1 MTRSKTLAAGAALVF
16 AALATLSGAASA
28 HDRYGHGY
36 GNGYDSRSTYRS
48 DRIDARQYRQ
58 AAAIR
63 HGIVTGQLSRREAHH
78 LVRQQRDIDRAE
90 AWAQAD
96 GHVSWR
102 ERERIEAMQDHAGRS
117 IRRELGD
124 HRGW

>member
-1 MTRSKTLAAGAALVF
+1 MTRSKTFAAGAALVF
-16 AALATLSGAASA
+16 AALTALSGAASA
-28 HDRYGHGY
+28 HDRYGY
-36 GNGYDSRSTYRS
+36 GHDSRSQYRS

-78 LVRQQRDIDRAE
+78 LVRQQREIDRAE

>member
-16 AALATLSGAASA
+16 AALTALSGTASA
-28 HDRYGHGY
+28 HDRYG
-36 GNGYDSRSTYRS
+36 YDGRSAYRS

-63 HGIVTGQLSRREAHH
+63 HGIVTGQLNRREAHH
-78 LVRQQRDIDRAE
+78 LVRQQREIDRAE

>member
-1 MTRSKTLAAGAALVF
+1 MTRSKTFAAGAALVF
-16 AALATLSGAASA
+16 AALTALSGAASA

-36 GNGYDSRSTYRS
+36 GYDTRSPYRS

-63 HGIVTGQLSRREAHH
+63 HGIVTGQLNRREAHH
-78 LVRQQRDIDRAE
+78 LVRQQREIDRAE

>member
-16 AALATLSGAASA
+16 AALASLSGAASA
-28 HDRYGHGY
+28 HDRHGHGY
-36 GNGYDSRSTYRS
+36 DTRSQYRGE
-48 DRIDARQYRQ
+48 RIDARQYRQ

-63 HGIVTGQLSRREAHH
+63 HGIVTGQLDRREAHR
-78 LVRQQRDIDRAE
+78 LVRQQREIDRAE

-124 HRGW
+124 PRGW

>member
-28 HDRYGHGY
+28 HDRYGHRY
-36 GNGYDSRSTYRS
+36 ESRSQYRS
-48 DRIDARQYRQ
+48 DRIDERQYRQ
-58 AAAIR
+58 SAAIR
-63 HGIVTGQLSRREAHH
+63 HGIVTGQLSRREAGY
-78 LVRQQRDIDRAE
+78 LVRQQREINRAE
-90 AWAQAD
+90 AWAEAD

-117 IRRELGD
+117 IRREMGD
-124 HRGW
+124 RRGW

>member
-1 MTRSKTLAAGAALVF
+1 MTRLKTLAALVF
-16 AALATLSGAASA
+16 TALATLSGAASA
-28 HDRYGHGY
+28 HDRYGHR
-36 GNGYDSRSTYRS
+36 YDDRYDRRSNDRS
-48 DRIDARQYRQ
+48 DQIDARQYRQ

-63 HGIVTGQLSRREAHH
+63 HGIVTGQLNRREATY
-78 LVRQQRDIDRAE
+78 LVRQQREIDRAE

-102 ERERIEAMQDHAGRS
+102 ERQRIEAMQDRASRS

-124 HRGW
+124 RRGW